1 MDSDTAIFLRF
12 EYLKATLAK
21 KGRNNM
27 KTKTTIAFSC
37 PERTAQIINEYSE
50 ALGISRSACIT
61 MMCNA
66 YIAADKCYAFSY
78 VTGERKKG
86 GQSNGD

>member
-1 MDSDTAIFLRF
+1 MS
-12 EYLKATLAK
+12 EYLKTTPAK

-37 PERTAQIINEYSE
+37 PEKTARIIDEYSSR
-50 ALGISRSACIT
+50 LGISRSACIT

-66 YIAADKCYAFSY
+66 YIVADNRYGFSN
-78 VTGERKKG
+78 VIGKKMEEGE
-86 GQSNGD
+86 SNAD

>member
-1 MDSDTAIFLRF
+1 
-12 EYLKATLAK
+12 
-21 KGRNNM
+21 M

-37 PERTAQIINEYSE
+37 PENTARIINEYSE

-66 YIAADKCYAFSY
+66 YIAADRSYGFSNM
-78 VTGERKKG
+78 TGERMKEG
-86 GQSNGD
+86 ERNAD

>member
-1 MDSDTAIFLRF
+1 MDTAIVIFSTA
-12 EYLKATLAK
+12 EHLKTTPVK

-37 PERTAQIINEYSE
+37 PEKTARIIDEYSSR
-50 ALGISRSACIT
+50 LGISRSACIT

-66 YIAADKCYAFSY
+66 YIVADNRYGFSNI
-78 VTGERKKG
+78 TGERIKG
-86 GQSNGD
+86 AESNAD

>member
-1 MDSDTAIFLRF
+1 MVTAIVSFSRLA
-12 EYLKATLAK
+12 YPKTTHAK

-37 PERTAQIINEYSE
+37 PEKTANIIDEYSSR
-50 ALGISRSACIT
+50 LGISRSACIT

-66 YIAADKCYAFSY
+66 YIVAEKSLWIRNTF
-78 VTGERKKG
+78 GERMKEG
-86 GQSNGD
+86 ESNVD

>member
-1 MDSDTAIFLRF
+1 
-12 EYLKATLAK
+12 
-21 KGRNNM
+21 M

-37 PERTAQIINEYSE
+37 PERTAKIINEYSD

-66 YIAADKCYAFSY
+66 YIAADRPYGFSHPDADSLKE
-78 VTGERKKG
+78 GA
-86 GQSNGD
+86 SNGD